1 MDKRIR
7 ECVDLT
13 DLDLDLLY
21 KIETALPIVAD
32 VSRSD
37 VLLCAKLPDGNALV
51 LQHVEP
57 HSISSLHRQN
67 ITGRT
72 LTAETQPALIR
83 SLHTGG
89 RARHRREII
98 SSGAPAAQ
106 RISVVR
112 NAAGRTI
119 AALLIEA
126 NMIEAERQW
135 RRDLQFRRAIHW
147 LQEMAA
153 RGEIE
158 KAHELRRFSP
168 YDGIY
173 VVGRDRRLIYMS
185 GTASNHF
192 RSIGLH
198 KDMRGNDVSRLE
210 KLDTTLVDQAFD
222 AHLCV
227 EIRQEL
233 DDGRVWIRG
242 AIPLM
247 MPPSIW
253 DSYLLQGMW
262 PGTSRVGTMLLNSS
276 FMLRVQAST
285 NRFGRTFSG
294 SLGGLLDQLVLKP
307 LRAIL
312 FGDSSHTH
320 PSNSS
325 GQSTDGAIVLIH
337 NATSTVQQARELNVK
352 SAIIQEVHHR
362 VKNNLQTIAAL
373 LRIQARRM
381 EDDSSAQHLTDAVN
395 RILSMS
401 VIHEFLSQDEHR
413 PINIRDVCQRIAAQ
427 VKQVVSNPEQ
437 EIEIRVT
444 GPNIRLPAGQATPTA
459 MVVNELLLNAMEHG
473 LHDKARGQI
482 EIQLDDLGDA
492 VKIAILDD
500 GNGLPVD
507 FDASETS
514 SLGLQIVKTLVSDDL
529 KGSLSIQ
536 PVDGGNGAVD
546 PSADPL
552 ADPPNASA
560 HNLSLPDPNTPLNGF
575 MTEAIV
581 EFPKR
586 SLTVEK

>member
-1 MDKRIR
+1 MDKRID
-7 ECVDLT
+7 ECTDLT

-21 KIETALPIVAD
+21 KVETALPIVAD

-37 VLLCAKLPDGNALV
+37 VLLCAKLPNGDAVV
-51 LQHVEP
+51 LRHVEP
-57 HSISSLHRQN
+57 HSISSLHRKN

-72 LTAETQPALIR
+72 LTAETQPALVR

-89 RARHRREII
+89 RSRHKREII

-112 NAAGRTI
+112 NAAGKAI
-119 AALLIEA
+119 AVLLVEA
-126 NMIEAERQW
+126 NMIEAERQR
-135 RRDLQFRRAIHW
+135 RRDRQFRRAAYW

-158 KAHELRRFSP
+158 NANELRRFGP

-185 GTASNHF
+185 GIASNYF
-192 RSIGLH
+192 RSIGMH
-198 KDMRGNDVSRLE
+198 KDQRGNDVSKLE
-210 KLDTTLVDQAFD
+210 TLDETLVDQAFD
-222 AHLCV
+222 AHQCA
-227 EIRQEL
+227 EIRHEL
-233 DDGRVWIRG
+233 EDGRVWVRG
-242 AIPLM
+242 TIPLM

-253 DSYLLQGMW
+253 DSYLLQGEW
-262 PGTSRVGTMLLNSS
+262 PGNSRVGTMLLNSS
-276 FMLRVQAST
+276 LMLRLQAHT
-285 NRFGRTFSG
+285 NRIGRAFSS
-294 SLGGLLDQLVLKP
+294 SLGGLLDQLVFN
-307 LRAIL
+307 RIRSIF

-325 GQSTDGAIVLIH
+325 GQSVDGAIVLIH

-373 LRIQARRM
+373 LRIQARRV
-381 EDDSSAQHLTDAVN
+381 EDESSAQHLTDAVN

-401 VIHEFLSQDEHR
+401 VIHEFLSQDEHQ
-413 PINIRDVCQRIAAQ
+413 PINIRDVCQRIATQ
-427 VKQVVSNPEQ
+427 VKQVISNPEQ
-437 EIEIRVT
+437 EISIHVT

-473 LHDKARGQI
+473 LHEKSRGQI
-482 EIQLDDLGDA
+482 EVQLTDLGDA
-492 VKIAILDD
+492 VKISILDD

-507 FDASETS
+507 FDASEMS

-529 KGSLSIQ
+529 KGTLYIR
-536 PVDGGNGAVD
+536 PVDGETA
-546 PSADPL
+546 ADDVNAQHL
-552 ADPPNASA
+552 ADPD
-560 HNLSLPDPNTPLNGF
+560 SLPSAAKQNRSLNGF
-575 MTEAIV
+575 MTEAVV

-586 SLTVEK
+586 SLTAEK